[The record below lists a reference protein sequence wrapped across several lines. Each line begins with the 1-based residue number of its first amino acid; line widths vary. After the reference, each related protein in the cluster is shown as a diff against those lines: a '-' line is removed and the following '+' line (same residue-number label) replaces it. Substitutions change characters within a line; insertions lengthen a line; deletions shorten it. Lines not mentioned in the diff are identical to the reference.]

1 MALKVL
7 IIEDEIPAQRLLKE
21 TLQEINF
28 ETEVV
33 ACLNSIK
40 SAVEWF
46 HNNQHPEIV
55 LFDIQLSDGLSFEI
69 FKQVKIESMI
79 IFTTAYDE
87 YTMQAF
93 KVNSLDYLLKPIE
106 KDELQAAFE
115 KYQQYNKQFMQEKNA
130 SIDFTELASIIK
142 NEKQEYRKRFLIHSN
157 ESFFH
162 IPVEQVAFFYSTQGI
177 TFAVTFKKREYP
189 INFSLESLKEQL
201 HPDIFFKINRQFI
214 INIEA
219 IKKVHTYFHGKLK
232 LEINPP
238 HSEDIVVGK
247 DKAPEGQALWVFK
260 NLWRKP
266 NRLFHYCKS

>member
-7 IIEDEIPAQRLLKE
+7 IIEDEIPAQLLLKE

-33 ACLNSIK
+33 DCLNSIK

-46 HNNQHPEIV
+46 QNNPHPEIV
-55 LFDIQLSDGLSFEI
+55 LLDIQLSDGLSFEI
-69 FKQVKIESMI
+69 FKQVKIGSMI

-87 YTMQAF
+87 YAMQAF

-115 KYQQYNKQFMQEKNA
+115 KYQQYNKQFIQEKN
-130 SIDFTELASIIK
+130 SRIDYGELATLIQT
-142 NEKQEYRKRFLIHSN
+142 EKKEYRKRFLIQSN

-162 IPVEQVAFFYSTQGI
+162 LPIEEIALFYSMQGI
-177 TFAVTFKKREYP
+177 TFAVTFEKREYP

-201 HPDIFFKINRQFI
+201 NPELYFKVNRQI
-214 INIEA
+214 I
-219 IKKVHTYFHGKLK
+219 IKIDSIQRVHSYFNGKLK
-232 LEINPP
+232 LETKPE
-238 HSEDIVVGK
+238 HSEEIIVGK
-247 DKAPEGQALWVFK
+247 DKAATFK
-260 NLWRKP
+260 RWLDR
-266 NRLFHYCKS
+266 